1 MIISAKA
8 LLDTNSNPTEEQIAK
23 ALKGNICR
31 CTGYKNIIEAVKNA
45 ASFFREQ
52 REVPKHETDAKILSE
67 VFRPTAYQKVLGL
80 GEYADD
86 IELPEMVYASAVRS
100 AYPRAIVENIDIS
113 KAMQHN
119 DAITIITAE
128 DIPGNVKAG
137 HIVKDWDTLIAK
149 GETTRYIGDAI
160 VLVVARKEEALEEI
174 KSLVDIKY
182 KVLKPVEN
190 PEQALKTDAPLIHPS
205 GNILREDKIKRGEDI
220 DEVIARSKYVVTNTY
235 ETPFT
240 EHAYLEPECAVCR
253 FDNDSITLYSG
264 SQNIFDEQREIAH
277 ILGLPSE
284 KIHVITKLVGG
295 AFGGKEDMSVQHHAA
310 LASYI
315 TKRTVKVK
323 LSRQESIN
331 ISTKR
336 HAMKITLTTACDEN
350 GMLTAIKSR
359 IVADTGAYASLGGPV
374 SQRACTH
381 SGGPYSFPNA
391 DIRSK
396 AVYTN
401 NPPGGA
407 FRGFG
412 VTQSCFAIE
421 NNMTLLAKEAGLS
434 AWEIRYIN
442 AVKPK
447 DCLANGQIADKTTA
461 IRQCLEEIKDI
472 YDKNPKAGL
481 AASLKNTGLGVGV
494 TDTGRAIVSVEDGK
508 VHVRTGAA
516 RIGQGLDCVALQIAC
531 QTLDISPYLVV
542 IEPPDSK
549 RTPNSGT
556 TTASRQTAFTGEAIT
571 LACRKLKK
579 EMDDGKLL
587 SELEGEEYLGEYT
600 CITDPIT
607 TDKEHP
613 YSHLAYSYGVQ
624 LVCLDDEGKVSEV
637 HAVYDIGQVINK
649 KNAEGQLHGGIV
661 MGLGYALTEDFPLKG
676 CVPQIKMGTL
686 GLFRAD
692 LMPKMNVKFVSSE
705 KLLSVAYGAKGVG
718 EISAIPTAPAAAAAY
733 FNRDGI
739 MRTKL
744 PLESTAYRKKVK
756 DDN

>member
-1 MIISAKA
+1 M
-8 LLDTNSNPTEEQIAK
+8 
-23 ALKGNICR
+23 
-31 CTGYKNIIEAVKNA
+31 
-45 ASFFREQ
+45 
-52 REVPKHETDAKILSE
+52 
-67 VFRPTAYQKVLGL
+67 
-80 GEYADD
+80 
-86 IELPEMVYASAVRS
+86 
-100 AYPRAIVENIDIS
+100 
-113 KAMQHN
+113 
-119 DAITIITAE
+119 
-128 DIPGNVKAG
+128 
-137 HIVKDWDTLIAK
+137 
-149 GETTRYIGDAI
+149 
-160 VLVVARKEEALEEI
+160 
-174 KSLVDIKY
+174 
-182 KVLKPVEN
+182 
-190 PEQALKTDAPLIHPS
+190 
-205 GNILREDKIKRGEDI
+205 
-220 DEVIARSKYVVTNTY
+220 
-235 ETPFT
+235 
-240 EHAYLEPECAVCR
+240 
-253 FDNDSITLYSG
+253 TLYSG

-442 AVKPK
+442 AVKPG

-531 QTLDISPYLVV
+531 QTLDVSPYLVV

-549 RTPNSGT
+549 RTPIQEQLQHPD
-556 TTASRQTAFTGEAIT
+556 R
-571 LACRKLKK
+571 R
-579 EMDDGKLL
+579 L
-587 SELEGEEYLGEYT
+587 S
-600 CITDPIT
+600 
-607 TDKEHP
+607 
-613 YSHLAYSYGVQ
+613 Q
-624 LVCLDDEGKVSEV
+624 
-637 HAVYDIGQVINK
+637 
-649 KNAEGQLHGGIV
+649 
-661 MGLGYALTEDFPLKG
+661 
-676 CVPQIKMGTL
+676 
-686 GLFRAD
+686 
-692 LMPKMNVKFVSSE
+692 E
-705 KLLSVAYGAKGVG
+705 K
-718 EISAIPTAPAAAAAY
+718 
-733 FNRDGI
+733 R
-739 MRTKL
+739 
-744 PLESTAYRKKVK
+744 
-756 DDN
+756 